1 MPYTPGMV
9 FLRRIA
15 ACFLTATL
23 AASPALPAQS
33 HHTRALP
40 RPNAVK
46 PLAKGTLSERIE
58 SILADPALS
67 HAQFGISVTTLDGQQ
82 VYGFNEAKLFMPA
95 SNVKLTTTA
104 AAFSLLSVDTLTWT
118 TFVVADGDIDS
129 AGILHGNLVILGSGD
144 PTISIRQYPYQEP
157 VPPAPPPTASQAQPS
172 AAAPAVAPPPISS
185 KELPSA
191 GADPM
196 TPLNLLAEQV
206 EQSGVRQVE
215 GDVIGDDSYFVNEP
229 WGEDWGWDDLQW
241 SYGAPVSALSFNDN
255 SVGLTLKPDPAAP
268 GTVTGEWSPDVDYYT
283 LENNMSI
290 APEGQPANPGPSPGI
305 ERQPGILAVRTWG
318 TIAPTGLH
326 VTMAQEDP
334 AEFAA
339 TAFKQALLTRGVQ
352 VKGTPETRHKLSTDT
367 ADFAEERAQPLKLA
381 PVQFI
386 TIAAPIE
393 GRRVL
398 GAHVSVPIVQDIK
411 VTLKTSQNLHA
422 ELLLRLLGKTE
433 GSDGSFA
440 QGARVV
446 RQFLVDSGIDN
457 NDFFLYD
464 GSGMSPND
472 RVAPRAFTH
481 LLAWATRQPWGA
493 EWRDAFPIGGVDGT
507 LENRFKGSPLE
518 GKLWAK
524 TGTLNEVNALSG
536 YLTAASGRTLAF
548 SILVNGRRPGS
559 DAEFQAID
567 RIAEAIADAN

>member
-1 MPYTPGMV
+1 M
-9 FLRRIA
+9 
-15 ACFLTATL
+15 
-23 AASPALPAQS
+23 PAQS
-33 HHTRALP
+33 QSARALP
-40 RPNAVK
+40 RQNTVK
-46 PLAKGTLSERIE
+46 PPAKSTLAERIE

-67 HAQFGISVTTLDGQQ
+67 HAQFGISVATLDGQQ
-82 VYGFNEAKLFMPA
+82 VYGFNEAKLFTPA

-104 AAFSLLSVDTLTWT
+104 AAFALLPVNTLTWT

-129 AGILHGNLVILGSGD
+129 AGILHGNLILLGSGD

-157 VPPAPPPTASQAQPS
+157 AQPATQPPPKSQAQPQTS
-172 AAAPAVAPPPISS
+172 AEAP
-185 KELPSA
+185 PSA
-191 GADPM
+191 GAQREPVTDPM

-215 GDVIGDDSYFVNEP
+215 GDIVGDDSYFVNEP
-229 WGEDWGWDDLQW
+229 WGNGWGWDDTQW
-241 SYGAPVSALSFNDN
+241 PYGAPVSALSFNDN

-268 GTVTGEWSPDVDYYT
+268 GAVTGEWSPDVDYYT
-283 LENNMSI
+283 LENNMTL

-305 ERQPGILAVRTWG
+305 ARPPGILAVRTWG

-326 VTMAQEDP
+326 VTLAQEDP

-339 TAFKQALLTRGVQ
+339 TAFKLALLTRGVQ
-352 VKGTPETRHKLSTDT
+352 VKGSPETLHKLSTDT
-367 ADFAEERAQPLKLA
+367 ADFAGERAQPVKLA

-398 GAHVSVPIVQDIK
+398 GARVSVPIVEDIA
-411 VTLKTSQNLHA
+411 VTNKTSQNLHA

-433 GSDGSFA
+433 GADGSFA
-440 QGARVV
+440 QGTRVV

-464 GSGMSPND
+464 GSGLSPND

-481 LLAWATRQPWGA
+481 LLSWASRQPWGA
-493 EWRDAFPIGGVDGT
+493 EWRSTFPIGGVDGT
-507 LENRFKGSPLE
+507 LENRFKNSPLKA
-518 GKLWAK
+518 KLWAK
-524 TGTLNEVNALSG
+524 TGTFNEVNALSG

-559 DAEFQAID
+559 DAEAQAID
-567 RIAEAIADAN
+567 RIVEAIADTN

>member
-1 MPYTPGMV
+1 M
-9 FLRRIA
+9 
-15 ACFLTATL
+15 
-23 AASPALPAQS
+23 PAQS
-33 HHTRALP
+33 HRARALP
-40 RPNAVK
+40 RLNAVK
-46 PLAKGTLSERIE
+46 PPARGTLAERIE

-82 VYGFNEAKLFMPA
+82 VYGLNEAKLFTPA

-104 AAFSLLSVDTLTWT
+104 AAFALLPVDTLTWT
-118 TFVVADGDIDS
+118 TFVVADGDVDS
-129 AGILHGNLVILGSGD
+129 AGILHGNLIILGSGD
-144 PTISIRQYPYQEP
+144 PTISSRQYPYQEP
-157 VPPAPPPTASQAQPS
+157 VQPAPPPTPSQAQP
-172 AAAPAVAPPPISS
+172 AASAPAQPQ
-185 KELPSA
+185 PSTEAQPAA
-191 GADPM
+191 GPQPKPVRDPM

-206 EQSGVRQVE
+206 EQSGVRQIE
-215 GDVIGDDSYFVNEP
+215 GNVIGDDSYFVDEP
-229 WGEDWGWDDLQW
+229 WGEGWGWDDTQW
-241 SYGAPVSALSFNDN
+241 PYGAPVSALSFNDN
-255 SVGLTLKPDPAAP
+255 SIGLTLKPDPADP
-268 GTVTGEWSPDVDYYT
+268 GAVTGEWSPDVDYYT
-283 LENNMSI
+283 LENNMTI
-290 APEGQPANPGPSPGI
+290 APEGQPVNPGI
-305 ERQPGILAVRTWG
+305 VRQPGILAVRTWG

-326 VTMAQEDP
+326 VTLAQEDP

-352 VKGTPETRHKLSTDT
+352 VKGSPETRHKLSTDT
-367 ADFAEERAQPLKLA
+367 ADFVAERAQPVKLA
-381 PVQFI
+381 PNQFI
-386 TIAAPIE
+386 TIASPIE

-398 GAHVSVPIVQDIK
+398 GAQVSVPIVQDIK

-433 GSDGSFA
+433 GADGSFA

-481 LLAWATRQPWGA
+481 LLSWATRQPWGA
-493 EWRDAFPIGGVDGT
+493 EWRDTFPIGGIDGT
-507 LENRFKGSPLE
+507 LENRFKNSPLK

-559 DAEFQAID
+559 DAEAQAID
-567 RIAEAIADAN
+567 RIADAIAAAE